1 MHKMTSI
8 SLIRVEVVT
17 TKLIQSV
24 KLFIFSFHFITDE
37 GILNCSTINGTNP
50 DALCIFPFKHNGVTY
65 RQCTIDGNAEGDITP
80 WCSTLVDGSGEH
92 IGEGDN
98 WGNCGP
104 DCSIYLSS
112 K

>member
-24 KLFIFSFHFITDE
+24 KLFIFSFHFITDK

-80 WCSTLVDGSGEH
+80 WCSTLVDESGVH
-92 IGEGDN
+92 VGEA
-98 WGNCGP
+98 GNRGICGP
-104 DCSIYLSS
+104 DCRVDLTSE
-112 K
+112 